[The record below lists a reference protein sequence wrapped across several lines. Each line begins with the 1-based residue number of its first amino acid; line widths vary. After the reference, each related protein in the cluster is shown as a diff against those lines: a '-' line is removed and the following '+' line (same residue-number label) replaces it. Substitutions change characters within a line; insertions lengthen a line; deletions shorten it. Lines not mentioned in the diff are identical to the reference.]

1 MKYKLY
7 EEVCFIYNKKTLYG
21 QIINAE
27 NNRHGDTY
35 KIICH
40 VDESFYPIWVLEK
53 DIIPDRRT
61 LKKRRKKERRQ
72 KPLDK

>member
-7 EEVCFIYNKKTLYG
+7 QEVCFTYNKKTLYG
-21 QIINAE
+21 QIINVE
-27 NNRHGDTY
+27 HNRY

-40 VDESFYPIWVLEK
+40 IDESFYPIWINEK

-61 LKKRRKKERRQ
+61 LKKRRKKERRK
-72 KPLDK
+72 KPL